1 MSASARRVPDRGDL
15 LVVLV
20 VAFPTLMD
28 AAWNQPGTRQADAL
42 TAVTALAA
50 VGSLLWRRRW
60 PLAVT
65 GLCAAMLTLWY
76 AIEHEGELLNLPTMV
91 ALYSVAV
98 QGDRR
103 RSIVV
108 GVLASLW
115 SGALTE
121 LTAGSIG
128 SPALD
133 LLWPIVPLAWGE
145 AVRAGNEL
153 ADERA
158 AGAERAAAERAEAE
172 RLRVARE
179 VHDVVAHTLAGVN
192 VQMEVAVEAFD
203 ARPDTARRALV
214 QARTSSRA
222 ALQELRATVAL
233 LRDGAPDPAT
243 GLADVD
249 ALVTSARAAGV
260 EVEATVSEGD
270 GDDASAL
277 PPAVDLAAYRIVQEA
292 LTNVA
297 RHSGARRADVVI
309 ARSPAAVT
317 IEVTNP
323 ADHAPP
329 SAPTARPAGAG
340 GGHGLIGM
348 AERVAALGGTLTHG
362 PTHDGGYLVRAT
374 LPLAEEHPGPPEPRP
389 TDGDG
394 GHGHATDGHPAGP
407 SDGDGPETTEPAAPV
422 GHRGAAT

>member
-1 MSASARRVPDRGDL
+1 MPDRGDL

-42 TAVTALAA
+42 TAVTAVTA
-50 VGSLLWRRRW
+50 VGALLWRRRW
-60 PLAVT
+60 PLPVT
-65 GLCAAMLTLWY
+65 VLCGALLTLWY

-98 QGDRR
+98 QGNRR

-108 GVLASLW
+108 GVLASVW

-121 LTAGSIG
+121 LTAGSVG

-145 AVRAGNEL
+145 AVRAGHEL
-153 ADERA
+153 AAEQA

-203 ARPDTARRALV
+203 SRPATA
-214 QARTSSRA
+214 RA
-222 ALQELRATVAL
+222 ALVRARASSRDALQDLRATVAL
-233 LRDGAPDPAT
+233 LREGSPDPPAA
-243 GLADVD
+243 GLAEVD
-249 ALVTSARAAGV
+249 ALVVSARAAGI
-260 EVEATVSEGD
+260 EVVVHRD
-270 GDDASAL
+270 GAGRPL
-277 PPAVDLAAYRIVQEA
+277 PAAVDLAAYRIVQEA

-297 RHSGARRADVVI
+297 RHSGAPTADVVV
-309 ARSPAAVT
+309 ARSPTTLTV
-317 IEVTNP
+317 EVTNP
-323 ADHAPP
+323 APTHAH
-329 SAPTARPAGAG
+329 GAG
-340 GGHGLIGM
+340 RGEGQGQGQGRGEGRGHGLIGM
-348 AERVAALGGTLTHG
+348 TERATSLGGTLDHG
-362 PTHDGGYLVRAT
+362 PVPGGGYRVRAT
-374 LPLAEEHPGPPEPRP
+374 LPLGAEPDDPPAPHPADEGDRH
-389 TDGDG
+389 DGDG
-394 GHGHATDGHPAGP
+394 GTAEPAGRA
-407 SDGDGPETTEPAAPV
+407 GRAGRRGVAP
-422 GHRGAAT
+422 

>member
-1 MSASARRVPDRGDL
+1 MTSASARRVPDRGDL
-15 LVVLV
+15 LVALV

-42 TAVTALAA
+42 TAVTAVTA
-50 VGSLLWRRRW
+50 VGALLWRRRW
-60 PLAVT
+60 PLPVT
-65 GLCAAMLTLWY
+65 VLCGALLTLWY

-121 LTAGSIG
+121 LTAGSVG

-145 AVRAGNEL
+145 AVRAGHEL
-153 ADERA
+153 AAEQA
-158 AGAERAAAERAEAE
+158 AGE

-203 ARPDTARRALV
+203 RRPDAARTALV
-214 QARTSSRA
+214 RARTSSRA

-233 LRDGAPDPAT
+233 LREGSPDPAT

-249 ALVTSARAAGV
+249 ALVVSAREAGV
-260 EVEATVSEGD
+260 EVTVHRD
-270 GDDASAL
+270 GAGAPL

-297 RHSGARRADVVI
+297 RHSGAPSADVTI
-309 ARSPAAVT
+309 TRSPTALT
-317 IEVTNP
+317 LRVTNP
-323 ADHAPP
+323 APTTAPRHDHGPP
-329 SAPTARPAGAG
+329 DGERG
-340 GGHGLIGM
+340 GPGRGHGLIGM
-348 AERVAALGGTLTHG
+348 GERVASLGGSLEHG
-362 PTHDGGYLVRAT
+362 VIPGGGYRVRAS
-374 LPLAEEHPGPPEPRP
+374 LPVG
-389 TDGDG
+389 
-394 GHGHATDGHPAGP
+394 AGP
-407 SDGDGPETTEPAAPV
+407 DHPVALAPTTA
-422 GHRGAAT
+422 RGVVT